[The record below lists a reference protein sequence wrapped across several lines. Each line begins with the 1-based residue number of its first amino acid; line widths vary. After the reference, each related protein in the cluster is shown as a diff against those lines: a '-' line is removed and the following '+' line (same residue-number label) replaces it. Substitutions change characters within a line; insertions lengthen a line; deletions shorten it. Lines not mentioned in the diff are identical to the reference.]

1 MIETPVEIEAPIVPG
16 DRDDRRTRL
25 RELAMLFLRL
35 GTVAFG
41 GPAAHIAMMEDE
53 VVRRRRWVSH
63 EAFLDMLGACNLIPG
78 PNSTEMAIH
87 IGHRRAGFLGLA
99 VAGTCFVVP
108 AMAITIAIA
117 WAYVRFGSMPQVA
130 GALYGIKPVIIA
142 VVVQALWRL
151 WPSAAHTRRLIV
163 VTLAATAAALLGFDE
178 IAILFATG
186 LITIALYL
194 VDRRAQPPGGVA
206 ASAIAAIPALP
217 ATPAVA
223 RATAIAGVAVAP
235 FTLGTMFLLFV
246 KIGAVLF
253 GSGYVLI
260 AFLQADFVDR
270 LHWLTR
276 GQLLDAVAVGQFTPG
291 PVFCTATFIGYL
303 LGSTTGALVATIG
316 IFLPAFVFVAISGPL
331 LPRLRRSPIAGAFL
345 DGVNAASLAL
355 MIAVTWDLGREAI
368 IDLTTVTLAILGAI
382 GLIRFR
388 LNSAWLVLA
397 GGLVGA
403 LLVNFRR

>member
-1 MIETPVEIEAPIVPG
+1 MIETPVELEAPIVP
-16 DRDDRRTRL
+16 DDRGTRL
-25 RELAMLFLRL
+25 RELAVLFLRL

-63 EAFLDMLGACNLIPG
+63 EAFLDMIDACNLIPG

-87 IGHRRAGFLGLA
+87 IGHRRAGFVGLA

-108 AMAITIAIA
+108 AVAITIAIA

-151 WPSAAHTRRLIV
+151 WPSAARPPRLVFI
-163 VTLAATAAALLGFDE
+163 TLAATAAALLGFDE

-186 LITIALYL
+186 LITVALYF
-194 VDRRAQPPGGVA
+194 VDNRAQPGDGVA
-206 ASAIAAIPALP
+206 VGAVATIPALP
-217 ATPAVA
+217 AHASAIA
-223 RATAIAGVAVAP
+223 RATALAGAAVAP
-235 FTLGTMFLLFV
+235 FSLGTMFLLFV

-303 LGSTTGALVATIG
+303 LGSTTGSLVATIG
-316 IFLPAFVFVAISGPL
+316 IFLPAFIFVAISGPL

-397 GGLVGA
+397 GGLIGA
-403 LLVNFRR
+403 LLVNYQR